1 MDFLSK
7 IAPWLGA
14 AAGGPPALLAMAAK
28 EISEALG
35 YDVPADGEKIAT
47 AVTGA
52 TQEQLV
58 KLKELDQVFQLKMQ
72 ELGFNHV
79 ESLANAANANNSSA
93 REMNIAMQ
101 GAQPGWLAK
110 NVSYIIDL
118 VIILTAL
125 YLTYLLFFTQV
136 PENNKDYVVMA
147 FGSVWTLVGTV
158 VNFHRGSSIG
168 SYIKNFNGVGK

>member
-47 AVTGA
+47 AVSGA

-58 KLKELDQVFQLKMQ
+58 KIKEIELGFQVKMQ
-72 ELGFNHV
+72 ELGFTHV
-79 ESLANAANANNSSA
+79 QMLEQLAVENQKSA
-93 REMNIAMQ
+93 RTSMVDGGLSKHLFWMSI
-101 GAQPGWLAK
+101 
-110 NVSYIIDL
+110 VIL
-118 VIILTAL
+118 VMT
-125 YLTYLLFFTQV
+125 
-136 PENNKDYVVMA
+136 
-147 FGSVWTLVGTV
+147 VGTNV
-158 VNFHRGSSIG
+158 FMLLNGTPEGISEVALGRAIGFLENISMIVLGFWYGTSHGSMM
-168 SYIKNFNGVGK
+168 KN

>member
-58 KLKELDQVFQLKMQ
+58 KLKELDQGFQLKMQ
-72 ELGFNHV
+72 ELGFSHIQMLEQLAV
-79 ESLANAANANNSSA
+79 ENQKSA
-93 REMNIAMQ
+93 RTSMVDGGLSKHLFWMSI
-101 GAQPGWLAK
+101 
-110 NVSYIIDL
+110 VIL
-118 VIILTAL
+118 VMT
-125 YLTYLLFFTQV
+125 
-136 PENNKDYVVMA
+136 
-147 FGSVWTLVGTV
+147 VGTNV
-158 VNFHRGSSIG
+158 FMLLNGTPEGISEVALGRAIGFLENISMIVLGFWYGTSHGSMM
-168 SYIKNFNGVGK
+168 KNGLINKP